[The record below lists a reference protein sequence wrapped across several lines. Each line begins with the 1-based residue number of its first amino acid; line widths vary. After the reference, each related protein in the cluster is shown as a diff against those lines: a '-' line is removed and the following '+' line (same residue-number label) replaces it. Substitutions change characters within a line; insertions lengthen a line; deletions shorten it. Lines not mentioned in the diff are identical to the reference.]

1 MQYPATIPVS
11 LASLNLIQHTASSFG
26 WTVYRFFDQFGSIAD
41 QLATVRKMYD
51 IVNIPNRVPDGT
63 VPFPED
69 TQKVKSGITVEF
81 KNVSY
86 RYPDSENWALRN
98 VSFKLLPGQLCVRLP
113 P

>member
-1 MQYPATIPVS
+1 MRYPASIPVS

-26 WTVYRFFDQFGSIAD
+26 WTVYKFFEQFGSIAD

-69 TQKVKSGITVEF
+69 AQKVKSGIAVEF
-81 KNVSY
+81 RNVSF
-86 RYPDSENWALRN
+86 RYPDSEQWALRD
-98 VSFKLLPGQLCVRLP
+98 VSFKLLPGQLCVRSP
-113 P
+113 